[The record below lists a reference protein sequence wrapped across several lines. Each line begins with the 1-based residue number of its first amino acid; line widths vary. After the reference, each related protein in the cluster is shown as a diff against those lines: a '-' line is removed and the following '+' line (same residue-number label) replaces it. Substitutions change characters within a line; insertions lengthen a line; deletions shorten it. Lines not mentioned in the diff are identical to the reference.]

1 MHGLGWLGVRTDA
14 FDAMVTLYRD
24 VFGLSPFHADA
35 RSVRF
40 RLEDGTEVH
49 VYGPADDDH
58 RFFGSAPVVGL
69 RVTDVEGTRRALA
82 DAGIELLTAIERTA
96 NEAWCHFR
104 APDGNVYEIIGP
116 VGAAP

>member
-1 MHGLGWLGVRTDA
+1 MHDLGWLGVRTDA
-14 FDAMVTLYRD
+14 FEAMTALYRD
-24 VFGLSPFHADA
+24 VLGLTPFHADE
-35 RSVRF
+35 RSVHF
-40 RLEDGTEVH
+40 RLESGTEVH

-69 RVTDVEGTRRALA
+69 RVADVEGTRRALA
-82 DAGIELLTAIERTA
+82 DAGIELLTEIERTA
-96 NEAWCHFR
+96 EEAWCHFR